1 MTRAGSIDRY
11 DRYKL
16 ELNRVKGN
24 SSLKESLSFS
34 PALNRSQR
42 FEQFPAKKGKA
53 DARLSTTLLRTNS
66 PFFTLIG

>member
-34 PALNRSQR
+34 PALNR